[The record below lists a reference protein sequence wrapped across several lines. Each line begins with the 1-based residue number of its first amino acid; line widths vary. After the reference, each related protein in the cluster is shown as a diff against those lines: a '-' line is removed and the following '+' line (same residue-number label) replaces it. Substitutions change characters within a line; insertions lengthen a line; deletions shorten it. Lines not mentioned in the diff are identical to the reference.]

1 MAKNKQNGVALSLRV
16 APEME
21 ESVKKIA
28 YAEGKSKSEVY
39 RELLEKG
46 LVAGGYKAGTED
58 MTARIREAVE
68 AVMRPQVERL
78 ASISAKAAQISAAD
92 FFLLAWLGQQL
103 TPPGRQADYEEI
115 ANAARRLGV
124 QYLKLGKDKD
134 IDQFLADGRKKLG
147 ET

>member
-16 APEME
+16 APEVE
-21 ESVKKIA
+21 EAVKKIA

-46 LVAGGYKAGTED
+46 LVAGGYKTGTED
-58 MTARIREAVE
+58 LNLRIREAVE

-78 ASISAKAAQISAAD
+78 AAISAKAAQISAAD
-92 FFLLAWLGQQL
+92 FFLLTWLGGQL
-103 TPPGRQADYEEI
+103 TPPGRQTDFDEI
-115 ANAARRLGV
+115 ADAARRLGV

-134 IDQFLADGRKKLG
+134 IDQFLASGRRKLG

>member
-16 APEME
+16 APEVE
-21 ESVKKIA
+21 EAVKKIA
-28 YAEGKSKSEVY
+28 YAEGKNKSEVY

-46 LVAGGYKAGTED
+46 LVAGGYKSGTED
-58 MTARIREAVE
+58 LTERVRSAVD

-78 ASISAKAAQISAAD
+78 AAISAKAAQISAAD
-92 FFLLAWLGQQL
+92 FFLLTWLGQQMIL
-103 TPPGRQADYEEI
+103 PGRQADFDEI
-115 ANAARRLGV
+115 ADAARRLGV

-134 IDQFLADGRKKLG
+134 IDAFIAAGRKKMG

>member
-46 LVAGGYKAGTED
+46 LVAGGYKTGTED
-58 MTARIREAVE
+58 LTERVRSAVD

-78 ASISAKAAQISAAD
+78 AAISAKATQISAAD
-92 FFLLAWLGQQL
+92 FFLLAWLGQQMIS
-103 TPPGRQADYEEI
+103 PGRQADFEEI
-115 ANAARRLGV
+115 ANNARRLGV

-134 IDQFLADGRKKLG
+134 IDAFIAAGRKKMG

>member
-16 APEME
+16 APEVE
-21 ESVKKIA
+21 DTVKKIA
-28 YAEGKSKSEVY
+28 YTEGKSKSEVY

-46 LVAGGYKAGTED
+46 LVAGGYKSGTED
-58 MTARIREAVE
+58 LTERLRSAVE

-78 ASISAKAAQISAAD
+78 AAISAKAAQISAAD
-92 FFLLAWLGQQL
+92 FFLLTWLGGQL
-103 TPPGRQADYEEI
+103 TPPGRQTDFDEI
-115 ANAARRLGV
+115 ADAARRLGV

-134 IDQFLADGRKKLG
+134 IDVFISAGRKKMC

>member
-46 LVAGGYKAGTED
+46 LVAGGYKTGTED
-58 MTARIREAVE
+58 LTERVRSAVD

-134 IDQFLADGRKKLG
+134 IDAFISAGRKKLD

>member
-1 MAKNKQNGVALSLRV
+1 MAKKKQNGVALSLRV
-16 APEME
+16 APEVE
-21 ESVKKIA
+21 EAVKKIS

-46 LVAGGYKAGTED
+46 LVAGGYKTGTED
-58 MTARIREAVE
+58 LSARIREAVE
-68 AVMRPQVERL
+68 AAIRPQVERL

-92 FFLLAWLGQQL
+92 FFLLAWLGQQMIS
-103 TPPGRQADYEEI
+103 PGRQADFEEI
-115 ANAARRLGV
+115 ADNARRLGV

-134 IDQFLADGRKKLG
+134 IDAFISSGRKKLG